1 MFGTA
6 SKWIGI
12 YNIWYYGV
20 LMALN
25 GNEAIITFHY
35 FLLKGKKQVM
45 NLDLQ
50 VIYLWEIEVT
60 LKNISLQ
67 LKVNF

>member
-25 GNEAIITFHY
+25 GNEAINYNFPLY
-35 FLLKGKKQVM
+35 SVKGKKQP
-45 NLDLQ
+45 
-50 VIYLWEIEVT
+50 
-60 LKNISLQ
+60 
-67 LKVNF
+67 

>member
-35 FLLKGKKQVM
+35 ILLKGKRTGHEFGPSGHLFVR
-45 NLDLQ
+45 N
-50 VIYLWEIEVT
+50 
-60 LKNISLQ
+60 
-67 LKVNF
+67 

>member
-25 GNEAIITFHY
+25 GNEAIIIVMIIIITLHY
-35 FLLKGKKQVM
+35 ICYSSC
-45 NLDLQ
+45 N
-50 VIYLWEIEVT
+50 
-60 LKNISLQ
+60 
-67 LKVNF
+67 

>member
-35 FLLKGKKQVM
+35 ILLKGKKQVM

-50 VIYLWEIEVT
+50 VT

>member
-6 SKWIGI
+6 SEWIGI

-25 GNEAIITFHY
+25 GNEAISLFIIF
-35 FLLKGKKQVM
+35 
-45 NLDLQ
+45 
-50 VIYLWEIEVT
+50 VIHPLTEDC
-60 LKNISLQ
+60 LRQ
-67 LKVNF
+67 LE